1 MSWLRVRYKYGHAFF
16 TEIVCVPK
24 RIPSRFVM
32 QYITILKVYISSHN
46 VIIVLHNKS
55 TYTIYHF
62 GVKYRVLHPSHFRVC
77 LNISCLCYAVKH
89 VTILMDATTLQD
101 LITSKLPNLILCNRY
116 RLVVLPIKVAR
127 SSLLHH
133 SV

>member
-1 MSWLRVRYKYGHAFF
+1 
-16 TEIVCVPK
+16 
-24 RIPSRFVM
+24 M

-62 GVKYRVLHPSHFRVC
+62 GVNYRVLHPSHFRVC

-89 VTILMDATTLQD
+89 VTILMDATTLPYNIEFAELNIMQ
-101 LITSKLPNLILCNRY
+101 Y

-127 SSLLHH
+127 YSLLHY
-133 SV
+133 